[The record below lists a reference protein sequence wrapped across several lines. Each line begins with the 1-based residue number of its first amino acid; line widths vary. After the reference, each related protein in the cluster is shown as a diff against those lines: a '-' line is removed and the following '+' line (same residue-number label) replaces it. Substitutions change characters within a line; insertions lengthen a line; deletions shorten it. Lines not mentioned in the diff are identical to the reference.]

1 MKITNEQAKKI
12 EKICYDYV
20 KSDCYISEAEDVITD
35 ILCILGINYDY
46 TSGKLV
52 IDIDEEHAES
62 NRAKPKPS

>member
-35 ILCILGINYDY
+35 ILCVLEINYDY
-46 TSGKLV
+46 TSGELV
-52 IDIDEEHAES
+52 IDIDEEDAE
-62 NRAKPKPS
+62 